1 MNKEWR
7 EYDLVD
13 KKEAEQLKKT
23 RMEQKR
29 QVDAQQKEEKIVMR
43 LYEKQSR
50 LMLDSSDVSVCSVV
64 DFVVILLLS
73 SCVRRG
79 VS

>member
-13 KKEAEQLKKT
+13 KKEAEQVKKA

-29 QVDAQQKEEKIVMR
+29 QVDAQ
-43 LYEKQSR
+43 
-50 LMLDSSDVSVCSVV
+50 
-64 DFVVILLLS
+64 
-73 SCVRRG
+73 
-79 VS
+79 